1 MRHINGTTLNVSHLH
16 TLAEA
21 TLCHQFTDG
30 AFRHDLQRAVHV
42 NHVIFHAKQLRELVG
57 LSDGTLA
64 LPSPDNVLY
73 NLNHNHQMFLAV
85 GLLPN
90 TGLKLSCLV
99 LRCRIHIA
107 PSSASGASSCT
118 RLPRSRANVCSMPTC
133 MSGSSFL
140 RSL

>member
-1 MRHINGTTLNVSHLH
+1 MCHINGTALNVSHLH
-16 TLAEA
+16 TLTEA
-21 TLCHQFTDG
+21 MLRHQFTDG

-73 NLNHNHQMFLAV
+73 NLNHRYQMFLAV

-133 MSGSSFL
+133 MSGPSFL

>member
-1 MRHINGTTLNVSHLH
+1 MRHINGTTLDVGNLY
-16 TLAEA
+16 TFTEA
-21 TLCHQFTDG
+21 VLGNQFADG
-30 AFRHDLQRAVHV
+30 AFRYDLQRAVHV

-57 LSDGTLA
+57 FLDGTLA

-73 NLNHNHQMFLAV
+73 NLNHSYQMFLAV

-118 RLPRSRANVCSMPTC
+118 RLPRSSASVCSMPTC